1 MMSIKVSIPYESP
14 DSRNISMSLEIPEHN
29 FVATL
34 LPKVPPPIDNLD
46 TVILDALDKPVKGP
60 KFSDLL
66 DHGRKITIIIDN
78 QFRPTPTHKILPPI
92 LDVIEDKKSQ
102 TSLIIASGSVPPPSL
117 KEIENKIGSKTL
129 ERIGIENIYVNE
141 SRKREKYVFRGI
153 TSHGTPVWV
162 HRVVALAD
170 VVIGIGMVQAEPFA
184 GYGGGGK
191 LILPGVSSYDTIEAN
206 HRLVISP
213 DVYPG
218 NPDNIV
224 RHDIDEAADMG
235 KLDFLID
242 VVMNVRGEV
251 AAVFSGYHRA
261 VFKQAVKYYDNIYKV
276 KVPTREKVHVAISGT
291 FWPTDHLYFHTGWT
305 VNNLD
310 LIVKD
315 GGTIIHAS
323 PAPGYEEW
331 HGFALMDLMK
341 SYMPPTRENFERA
354 LRDIISGKVE
364 MWSGCIWF
372 KFYEVLTRKN
382 VIIITEENNLK
393 FINNIGLTGFSRN
406 NAQRAVDEAVKRYG
420 NDAKIVIIPYGKWTI
435 PILK

>member
-1 MMSIKVSIPYESP
+1 M
-14 DSRNISMSLEIPEHN
+14 
-29 FVATL
+29 L
-34 LPKVPPPIDNLD
+34 L
-46 TVILDALDKPVKGP
+46 
-60 KFSDLL
+60 F
-66 DHGRKITIIIDN
+66 
-78 QFRPTPTHKILPPI
+78 
-92 LDVIEDKKSQ
+92 
-102 TSLIIASGSVPPPSL
+102 
-117 KEIENKIGSKTL
+117 
-129 ERIGIENIYVNE
+129 
-141 SRKREKYVFRGI
+141 
-153 TSHGTPVWV
+153 
-162 HRVVALAD
+162 
-170 VVIGIGMVQAEPFA
+170 QA
-184 GYGGGGK
+184 
-191 LILPGVSSYDTIEAN
+191 
-206 HRLVISP
+206 
-213 DVYPG
+213 
-218 NPDNIV
+218 
-224 RHDIDEAADMG
+224 
-235 KLDFLID
+235 
-242 VVMNVRGEV
+242 
-251 AAVFSGYHRA
+251 
-261 VFKQAVKYYDNIYKV
+261 
-276 KVPTREKVHVAISGT
+276 T

-393 FINNIGLTGFSRN
+393 FINDVGLTGFSRN